1 MDTAFTVRL
10 ACHDDWQAII
20 DIYNQGID
28 DGCNAFTSH
37 ITVEGQKSWLEN
49 HDGRE
54 YAIFVA
60 EAESRIVGWIT
71 LSPYRKERKAFCK
84 TGETS
89 YYIDRQFRNKGV
101 GGKLMGFAL
110 ERATDYQL
118 ETLLAFLLDINS
130 TSVKLLE
137 KFGFSRWGHFPGIA
151 ETGNGE
157 CGQYV
162 YGIRLKQPFINN

>member
-1 MDTAFTVRL
+1 MDSDITIRL
-10 ACHDDWQAII
+10 ADRSDWEAVI

-37 ITVEGQKSWLEN
+37 ITVEDQKSWLEN

-60 EAESRIVGWIT
+60 ESESRVVGWIT
-71 LSPYRKERKAFCK
+71 LSPYRKERKAFGK

-89 YYIDRQFRNKGV
+89 YYIDRQFRGRGI
-101 GGKLMGFAL
+101 GGGLMEFAL
-110 ERATDYQL
+110 RKAPDYQI
-118 ETLLAFLLDINS
+118 ETLMAFLLDINS
-130 TSVKLLE
+130 ASIHLLE
-137 KFGFSRWGHFPGIA
+137 KYGFSRWGHFPGIA
-151 ETGNGE
+151 ETHNGM